1 MSTITDLQD
10 AIARAASTVGPG
22 VVGFGRGWGRGSGV
36 VVGPGRVLTTAHNLR
51 SEEVVVSF
59 PEGERVTGRVAGTDP
74 DLDLAA
80 VAVETGETEPVTWD
94 PAAPSP
100 AMGTPV
106 IALSNPGGRGLRATP
121 GFVSSEG
128 RTIRGSRGRSIEG
141 CIEHTAPL
149 PRGSGGGP
157 LVDLDGRLLGFN
169 AIRLDGGLIVAI
181 PAGERLAERAE
192 RLWSGNAA
200 SPVRLGVAIAPP
212 RVARRLRR
220 AVGLPERDGLLVRSV
235 AEGSAAQAAGLERG
249 DLIVAAKGKP
259 VERVDALYEALDSLA
274 EGDTL
279 ELRVLRGTEERD
291 VPVTFD
297 AQAEAVR

>member
-1 MSTITDLQD
+1 MSTIIELQD
-10 AIARAASTVGPG
+10 AIARAASTIGPG

-36 VVGPGRVLTTAHNLR
+36 VVAPGRVLTTAHNLR

-59 PEGERVTGRVAGTDP
+59 PEGERVPGRVAGTDP

-80 VAVETGETEPVTWD
+80 VVVETGEVEPVRWE
-94 PAAPSP
+94 PAAASP
-100 AMGTPV
+100 AIGTPV
-106 IALSNPGGRGLRATP
+106 IALANPGGRGLRATP
-121 GFVSSEG
+121 GFVSSAG
-128 RTIRGSRGRSIEG
+128 RTVRGSRGRSIEG

-200 SPVRLGVAIAPP
+200 SPVRLGVAIAPT

-235 AEGSAAQAAGLERG
+235 AEHSAAQAAGIERG
-249 DLIVAAKGKP
+249 DLIVSAQGKP
-259 VERVDALYEALDSLA
+259 VERVDSLYEALDSLA

-279 ELRVLRGTEERD
+279 ALRVVRGTEERD

-297 AQAEAVR
+297 AHAEAVR